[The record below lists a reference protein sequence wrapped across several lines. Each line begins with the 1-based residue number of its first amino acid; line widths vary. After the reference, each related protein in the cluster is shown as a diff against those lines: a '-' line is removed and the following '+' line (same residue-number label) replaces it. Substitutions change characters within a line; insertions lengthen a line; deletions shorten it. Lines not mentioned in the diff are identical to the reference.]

1 MTTMFVT
8 VVCAPT
14 AFLPSSDPY
23 ARAAGAGAVRGVMVS
38 KKRSRRLIMKKLV
51 LAAVLSAFSYTA
63 AATYA
68 CDGMK
73 GHEKSEKSDTQA
85 KKDGKK
91 DSSKTDQQ
99 KS

>member
-1 MTTMFVT
+1 
-8 VVCAPT
+8 
-14 AFLPSSDPY
+14 
-23 ARAAGAGAVRGVMVS
+23 
-38 KKRSRRLIMKKLV
+38 MKKLIF
-51 LAAVLSAFSYTA
+51 AAVLSAFSLSA

-91 DSSKTDQQ
+91 DSTKSDQ

>member
-1 MTTMFVT
+1 
-8 VVCAPT
+8 
-14 AFLPSSDPY
+14 
-23 ARAAGAGAVRGVMVS
+23 
-38 KKRSRRLIMKKLV
+38 MKKLV
-51 LAAVLSAFSYTA
+51 LAAVLSAFSFSA

-91 DSSKTDQQ
+91 DTTKSDQ

>member
-1 MTTMFVT
+1 
-8 VVCAPT
+8 VV
-14 AFLPSSDPY
+14 
-23 ARAAGAGAVRGVMVS
+23 VS
-38 KKRSRRLIMKKLV
+38 KRGPRRLIMKKLV
-51 LAAVLSAFSYTA
+51 LAAVLSAFSFSA

-85 KKDGKK
+85 KKDAKK
-91 DSSKTDQQ
+91 DSTKSDQ

>member
-1 MTTMFVT
+1 
-8 VVCAPT
+8 
-14 AFLPSSDPY
+14 
-23 ARAAGAGAVRGVMVS
+23 MVS
-38 KKRSRRLIMKKLV
+38 KKRPRRLVMKKLV
-51 LAAVLSAFSYTA
+51 LAVVLSAFSFSA

-85 KKDGKK
+85 KKDAKK
-91 DSSKTDQQ
+91 SDSTKSDQ

>member
-1 MTTMFVT
+1 
-8 VVCAPT
+8 
-14 AFLPSSDPY
+14 
-23 ARAAGAGAVRGVMVS
+23 
-38 KKRSRRLIMKKLV
+38 MKKLV
-51 LAAVLSAFSYTA
+51 LAAVLSAFSFTA

-85 KKDGKK
+85 NQAKKDGKK

>member
-1 MTTMFVT
+1 
-8 VVCAPT
+8 
-14 AFLPSSDPY
+14 
-23 ARAAGAGAVRGVMVS
+23 
-38 KKRSRRLIMKKLV
+38 MKKLV
-51 LAAVLSAFSYTA
+51 LAAVLSAFSFSA

-91 DSSKTDQQ
+91 SDSTKSDQ

>member
-1 MTTMFVT
+1 
-8 VVCAPT
+8 
-14 AFLPSSDPY
+14 
-23 ARAAGAGAVRGVMVS
+23 
-38 KKRSRRLIMKKLV
+38 MKKLV
-51 LAAVLSAFSYTA
+51 LAAVLSAFSFTA

-73 GHEKSEKSDTQA
+73 GHEKSEKADTQA

-91 DSSKTDQQ
+91 SDSTKSDQ

>member
-1 MTTMFVT
+1 
-8 VVCAPT
+8 
-14 AFLPSSDPY
+14 
-23 ARAAGAGAVRGVMVS
+23 
-38 KKRSRRLIMKKLV
+38 MKKLV
-51 LAAVLSAFSYTA
+51 LAAVLSAFSFSA

-85 KKDGKK
+85 NQGKK
-91 DSSKTDQQ
+91 DAKKDSTKSDQ

>member
-1 MTTMFVT
+1 VI
-8 VVCAPT
+8 
-14 AFLPSSDPY
+14 
-23 ARAAGAGAVRGVMVS
+23 S
-38 KKRSRRLIMKKLV
+38 KKGSRRLIMKKLV
-51 LAAVLSAFSYTA
+51 LAAVLSAFSFSA

-85 KKDGKK
+85 KKDSKK
-91 DSSKTDQQ
+91 SDSTKSDQ

>member
-1 MTTMFVT
+1 
-8 VVCAPT
+8 
-14 AFLPSSDPY
+14 
-23 ARAAGAGAVRGVMVS
+23 
-38 KKRSRRLIMKKLV
+38 MKKLV
-51 LAAVLSAFSYTA
+51 LAAVLSAFSFTA

-73 GHEKSEKSDTQA
+73 GHEKSEKAATPRA

-91 DSSKTDQQ
+91 DSTKSDQ

>member
-1 MTTMFVT
+1 MEP
-8 VVCAPT
+8 A
-14 AFLPSSDPY
+14 AE
-23 ARAAGAGAVRGVMVS
+23 RRAGAGRGPMVS
-38 KKRSRRLIMKKLV
+38 RNRPRRLIMKKLV
-51 LAAVLSAFSYTA
+51 LAAVLSAFSFSA

-73 GHEKSEKSDTQA
+73 GHEKSEKADSQA

-91 DSSKTDQQ
+91 DSTKSDQ

>member
-1 MTTMFVT
+1 
-8 VVCAPT
+8 
-14 AFLPSSDPY
+14 
-23 ARAAGAGAVRGVMVS
+23 MVS
-38 KKRSRRLIMKKLV
+38 KNCPRRLVMKKLV
-51 LAAVLSAFSYTA
+51 LAAVLSAFSFSA

-91 DSSKTDQQ
+91 SDSGKNDQ